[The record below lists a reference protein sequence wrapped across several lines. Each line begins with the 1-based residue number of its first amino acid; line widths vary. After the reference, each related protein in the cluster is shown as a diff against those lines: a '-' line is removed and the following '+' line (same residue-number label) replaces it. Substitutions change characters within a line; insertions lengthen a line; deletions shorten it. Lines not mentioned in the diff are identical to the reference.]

1 MRILVLSLCVTML
14 AALLPAPL
22 HALDL
27 TERDNGKSITLSLG
41 QPLSITLPGNPTTG
55 YTWEPAALD
64 RGMMAMEPG
73 PSFVP
78 DSALAGA
85 GGTFTFRL
93 VPRQSG
99 KTSLRLVYHRPWEKD
114 VQPLRAFEVIITVAA
129 AGKGENHAVYR
140 SSAGEYLS
148 AVFDL
153 NRNVV
158 TVSLPD
164 GRSVTLPVAVS
175 ASGARYGN
183 GTETFWEHQGTGR
196 FFRGEKLVFEGMILN
211 SEEDQTDSCREC
223 K

>member
-1 MRILVLSLCVTML
+1 MPLRTILVILV
-14 AALLPAPL
+14 AALLPTSL
-22 HALDL
+22 QALEL
-27 TERDNGKSITLSLG
+27 TARDNGKSVTL
-41 QPLSITLPGNPTTG
+41 PLSHPLSVTLPGNPTTG
-55 YTWEPAALD
+55 YTWEPTALD
-64 RGMMAMEPG
+64 RGILAVEPG

-78 DSALAGA
+78 DSSLAGA

-93 VPRQSG
+93 VPRKSG
-99 KTSLRLVYHRPWEKD
+99 KTALKLVYHRPWEKD
-114 VQPLRAFEVIITVAA
+114 VQPLRAFEVTITVAP
-129 AGKGENHAVYR
+129 AGEGENHAVYR
-140 SSAGEYLS
+140 SSTGEYLS

-183 GTETFWEHQGTGR
+183 GSETFWEHQGTGR
-196 FFRGEKLVFEGMILN
+196 FFQGEKLVFEGTILN
-211 SEEDQTDSCREC
+211 NEEDQTDSCREC